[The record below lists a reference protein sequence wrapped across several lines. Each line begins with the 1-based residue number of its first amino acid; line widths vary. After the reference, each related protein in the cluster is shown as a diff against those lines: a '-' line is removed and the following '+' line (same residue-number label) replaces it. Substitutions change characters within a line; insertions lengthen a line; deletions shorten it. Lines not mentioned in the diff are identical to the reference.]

1 MYMARPDK
9 ILHAFYIRHDRFRVR
24 IDDQNITYRVI
35 SLTLKITRD
44 MNHEV
49 STR

>member
-24 IDDQNITYRVI
+24 IDDQEHNLSGYIAYV
-35 SLTLKITRD
+35 KD
-44 MNHEV
+44 YKGYEP
-49 STR
+49 